1 MGSETTT
8 QNEQAVPIKI
18 DYLPPSETI
27 TQNNEPAVTEA
38 SNQVTPSGTTTQNE
52 QDVVEEVN
60 DEEVVVKEAKV
71 IPAER
76 FEKKIDR
83 TVAPHNPVETVG
95 TINQQTV

>member
-1 MGSETTT
+1 
-8 QNEQAVPIKI
+8 
-18 DYLPPSETI
+18 
-27 TQNNEPAVTEA
+27 
-38 SNQVTPSGTTTQNE
+38 
-52 QDVVEEVN
+52 VN

-95 TINQQTV
+95 TINQQTVDRHENDTPTDFAIPPK